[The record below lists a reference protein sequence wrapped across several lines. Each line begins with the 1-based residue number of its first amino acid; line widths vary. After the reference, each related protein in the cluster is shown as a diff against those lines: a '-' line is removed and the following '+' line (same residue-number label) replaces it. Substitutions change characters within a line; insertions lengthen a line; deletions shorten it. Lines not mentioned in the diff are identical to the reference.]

1 LSDRA
6 DTRAASVP
14 GSETFPPAD
23 GHHRAGSPF
32 GTPLGALLL
41 AGNRCEFRVWAPKRE
56 SVELHI
62 LSPNERRIPL
72 TKNAAG
78 YHEATVDDCPEGTR
92 YLFVLADGNGTGN
105 ERPDPASRL
114 QPDGVHQASAV
125 VGSDFEWHDDGWTG
139 VALEDFVVYELH
151 VGTFTPEGTFDA
163 VIAKLDQLKDF
174 GITAVELLPVA
185 QFPGTRN
192 WGYDGVY
199 VGAAQNSY
207 GGPRALKR
215 LVDACHQRGLAILLD
230 VVYNHLGP
238 EGNYLGE
245 YGPYFTDRYKTPW
258 GLALNFDGPHSDDVR
273 WFFVHNALQWV
284 DEFHIDGL
292 RVDAVHAI
300 VDHSAEPFLQDLC
313 DEVRKRAEQ
322 LGRRIYTIA
331 ESDLNDPRVITPKEQ
346 YGLGFDSQWADDF
359 HHQLHTL
366 LTGEQDGYYEGFPPK
381 VSNLARVL
389 ETGYLYVG
397 QHSKYRGRKYGLKPK
412 TSDGAQFVISA
423 QNHDQV
429 GNRMLGDRITNLVSI
444 EKVRQ
449 AAAAIIL
456 SPFVPMLF
464 MGEEYGEKAPFQ
476 YFTSH
481 SDQDLI
487 EAVRKGR
494 AEEFDDF
501 AWAGEP
507 PDPHDEETFT
517 RSRLDWTSLERDEH
531 RSLWRLYQQLL
542 RFRREIP
549 ALRTLD
555 LSAVETHADD
565 ERAVLLIKRGESLV
579 GFNFSDRTQTIDLPF
594 RGSWTAQLDTG
605 ASIGG
610 GDVTLPP
617 NSFALWVAEG

>member
-6 DTRAASVP
+6 DVHATSVP
-14 GSETFPPAD
+14 GQETFPPAD
-23 GHHRAGSPF
+23 GHHLAASPF
-32 GTPLGALLL
+32 GTPLGARLL
-41 AGNRCEFRVWAPKRE
+41 ANNRCEFRVWAPKRDA
-56 SVELHI
+56 VELHI
-62 LSPNERRIPL
+62 LTPNVRRIEMK
-72 TKNAAG
+72 KNANG
-78 YHEATVDDCPEGTR
+78 YHEAVVDDCPEGTR
-92 YLFVLADGNGTGN
+92 YLFAFGGN

-125 VGSDFEWHDDGWTG
+125 VGSDFEWHDEGWKG
-139 VALEDFVVYELH
+139 IALEDLVVYELH

-163 VIAKLDQLKDF
+163 VIAKLDQLKEL

-199 VGAAQNSY
+199 VGAAQSSY

-215 LVDACHQRGLAILLD
+215 LVDACHQRGLGILLD

-284 DEFHIDGL
+284 DEFHFDGL

-313 DEVRKRAEQ
+313 DAVRQRGEQ
-322 LGRRIYTIA
+322 LGRQIWTIA

-359 HHQLHTL
+359 HHSLHTL

-381 VSNLARVL
+381 VSNLAHVL
-389 ETGYLYVG
+389 KTGYLYVG
-397 QHSKYRGRKYGLKPK
+397 QHSTYRGRKYGLRPN
-412 TSDGAQFVISA
+412 TTNGAQFVISA

-429 GNRMLGDRITNLVSI
+429 GNRMMGERLTSLVSV

-456 SPFVPMLF
+456 SPFIPMLF

-481 SDQDLI
+481 SDADLI

-501 AWAGEP
+501 SWAGEP

-517 RSRLDWTSLERDEH
+517 RSKLNWEALGRDEH
-531 RSLWRLYQQLL
+531 QSLWRLYKQLL
-542 RFRREIP
+542 AFRRDIP
-549 ALRTLD
+549 SLRTLD
-555 LSAVETHADD
+555 LTAVETHADD
-565 ERAVLLIKRGESLV
+565 ERAVLLIRRGDSLV
-579 GFNFSDRTQTIDLPF
+579 GFNFSDK
-594 RGSWTAQLDTG
+594 AQSVTMPLSGNWKAQIDTG
-605 ASIGG
+605 ASISGN
-610 GDVTLPP
+610 DVTLPP
-617 NSFALWVAEG
+617 HSFALWTS